1 MRQQKGGLLM
11 QDYWSYIGIVLLM
24 LCSAFFSS
32 SEIAYASANKL
43 RLKRA
48 KEAGGVKG
56 KWAYFI
62 SENHGKALC
71 TILIGNNLVNIA
83 ASSVATVIAT
93 SLAGSAGVAYATG
106 IMTVLLLIFGEI
118 VPKQL
123 AKQHADS
130 YVVAMAP
137 VLRFLMIITSPIVT
151 VFMRFIVFVSKL
163 WGGVAQKTP
172 MTDDEL
178 ATVIETVE
186 EEGVIDQERRD
197 LLQSAINFNAIKAEG
212 VITYRKDIL
221 AIDINDSAEEI
232 IKTALDSPYSHIPI
246 YDGSIDNI
254 IGVLSL
260 NRLLKSL
267 SKEKTPDIRQL
278 ITEVSF
284 VHKSKKLPV
293 VLDVMRRKKIHI
305 VVVTDDYG
313 GTLGIL
319 TMEDILEQLVG
330 EIWDET
336 DKIRNEFT
344 EVSENTYEVD
354 GNVSIRDFLDYFHI
368 RDDKLAEQFVTLAGW
383 SIERLDGFPKQNDS
397 FKYKNLTVT
406 VAETDELRVTKL
418 CVMVN

>member
-1 MRQQKGGLLM
+1 M

-43 RLKRA
+43 RLKKA
-48 KEAGGVKG
+48 NESGGIKG

-62 SENHGKALC
+62 SENYSKALC

-83 ASSVATVIAT
+83 ASSVATVIAI
-93 SLAGSAGVAYATG
+93 SLVGSAGVAYATG

-123 AKQHADS
+123 AKQHSDN
-130 YVVAMAP
+130 YVIVISPIM
-137 VLRFLMIITSPIVT
+137 RFLMIITKPIVA

-163 WGGVAQKTP
+163 WGGASQEAP
-172 MTDDEL
+172 MTEDEL
-178 ATVIETVE
+178 ATIIETVE

-197 LLQSAINFNAIKAEG
+197 LLQSAIEFNEIRAQE

-221 AIDINDSAEEI
+221 AVDINDSAEKI
-232 IKTALDSPYSHIPI
+232 IKIALDSPYSRIPV

-254 IGVLSL
+254 IGVFSL
-260 NRLLKSL
+260 NHLLKSL
-267 SKEKTPDIRQL
+267 SKEKTPDIRSIL
-278 ITEVSF
+278 TEVSF
-284 VHKSKKLPV
+284 VHKSKELPV
-293 VLDVMRRKKIHI
+293 VLDEMRRRKIHM

-336 DKIRNEFT
+336 DKIRNEFVK
-344 EVSENTYEVD
+344 VSENNYEVD
-354 GNVSIRDFLDYFHI
+354 GNVNIYEFLDYFHI
-368 RDDKLAEQFVTLAGW
+368 KDDELEEHFVTLGGW
-383 SIERLDGFPKQNDS
+383 SIKMLGGFPKQDDS
-397 FKYKNLTVT
+397 FEYKNLTVT
-406 VAETDELRVTKL
+406 VAEIDELRVTKL
-418 CVMVN
+418 SVQVS

>member
-1 MRQQKGGLLM
+1 M

-43 RLKRA
+43 RLKKA
-48 KEAGGVKG
+48 NESGGIKG

-62 SENHGKALC
+62 SENYSKALC

-83 ASSVATVIAT
+83 ASSVATVIAI
-93 SLAGSAGVAYATG
+93 SLVGSAGVAYATG

-123 AKQHADS
+123 AKQHSDN
-130 YVVAMAP
+130 YVIVISPIM
-137 VLRFLMIITSPIVT
+137 RFLMIITKPIVA

-163 WGGVAQKTP
+163 WGGASQEAP
-172 MTDDEL
+172 MTEDEL
-178 ATVIETVE
+178 ATIIETVE

-197 LLQSAINFNAIKAEG
+197 LLRSAIKFNEIRAQE

-221 AIDINDSAEEI
+221 AVDINDSAEEI
-232 IKTALDSPYSHIPI
+232 IKIALDSAYSRIPV

-260 NRLLKSL
+260 NHLLKSL
-267 SKEKTPDIRQL
+267 SKEKTPDIRSIL
-278 ITEVSF
+278 TEVSF
-284 VHKSKKLPV
+284 VHKSKELPV
-293 VLDVMRRKKIHI
+293 VLDEMRRRKIHM

-336 DKIRNEFT
+336 DKIRNEF
-344 EVSENTYEVD
+344 VKISENNYEVD
-354 GNVSIRDFLDYFHI
+354 GNVSIYEFLDYFHI
-368 RDDKLAEQFVTLAGW
+368 KDDELEEHFVTLGGW
-383 SIERLDGFPKQNDS
+383 SIKMLGGFPKQDDS
-397 FKYKNLTVT
+397 FEYKNLTVT
-406 VAETDELRVTKL
+406 VDEMDELRVTKL
-418 CVMVN
+418 SVQVN

>member
-1 MRQQKGGLLM
+1 M
-11 QDYWSYIGIVLLM
+11 QDYWPYIGIVLLM

-32 SEIAYASANKL
+32 AEIAYASANKL

-48 KEAGGVKG
+48 NESGGVKG

-71 TILIGNNLVNIA
+71 AILIGNNLVNIA
-83 ASSVATVIAT
+83 ASSVATEIAI
-93 SLAGSAGVAYATG
+93 SLAGGAGVAYATG
-106 IMTVLLLIFGEI
+106 IMTALLLIFGEI

-123 AKQHADS
+123 AKQHSDR
-130 YVVAMAP
+130 YVLAISPIM
-137 VLRFLMIITSPIVT
+137 RFLMIVTKPIVA
-151 VFMRFIVFVSKL
+151 VFMRFIVVVSRL
-163 WGGVAQKTP
+163 WGGASQESP

-197 LLQSAINFNAIKAEG
+197 LLQSAIEFDEVKAQE

-221 AIDINDSAEEI
+221 AIDINDRTDEV
-232 IKTALDSPYSHIPI
+232 IKTALDSPYSRLPV

-260 NRLLKSL
+260 NHLLKSL
-267 SKEKTPDIRQL
+267 SKEKTPDIRSML
-278 ITEVSF
+278 TEVSF
-284 VHKSKKLPV
+284 VHKSKELPA
-293 VLDVMRRKKIHI
+293 VLNVMRRRKIHL
-305 VVVTDDYG
+305 VVITDDYG

-336 DKIRNEFT
+336 DKIRNEFA
-344 EVSENTYEVD
+344 EVSEKNYEVD
-354 GNVSIRDFLDYFHI
+354 GNASIHEFFDYFHI
-368 RDDKLAEQFVTLAGW
+368 KEDEVKRQFVTLGGW
-383 SIERLDGFPKQNDS
+383 SIEMLGGFPKQGDS
-397 FKYKNLTVT
+397 FEYKNLTVT
-406 VAETDELRVTKL
+406 VAEMDGLRVTKL
-418 CVMVN
+418 RVQVK